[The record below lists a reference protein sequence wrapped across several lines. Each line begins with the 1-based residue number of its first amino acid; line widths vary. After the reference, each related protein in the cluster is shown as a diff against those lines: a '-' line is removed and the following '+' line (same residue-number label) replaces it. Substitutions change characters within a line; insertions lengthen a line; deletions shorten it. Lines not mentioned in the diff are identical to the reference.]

1 MEGTLEN
8 YGNELLNII
17 DSCKSKR
24 LMIQY
29 EIVQEEDEKKNI
41 EIDLEILTKRLK
53 DLNESIKKKKETQAD
68 YENAIAEAER
78 SYSKILESAQI
89 LVHSLKRENSL
100 LNKKASLNLQRGSE
114 GQHQD
119 NDLIVGN

>member
-29 EIVQEEDEKKNI
+29 EIVQVRYAEKI
-41 EIDLEILTKRLK
+41 CF
-53 DLNESIKKKKETQAD
+53 LN
-68 YENAIAEAER
+68 
-78 SYSKILESAQI
+78 
-89 LVHSLKRENSL
+89 
-100 LNKKASLNLQRGSE
+100 
-114 GQHQD
+114 
-119 NDLIVGN
+119 